1 MATSFIV
8 QVNNATVYRKYNQA
22 LSNLNWT
29 IKKNENW
36 AVVGNNGS
44 GKTTLLKLIFGELLP
59 VEGGSVHWFGTKDWQ
74 GILNIREQVGLVSAE
89 FQQSYDQN
97 VTALEVVESGF
108 FSSIGIW
115 EKVKISQK
123 NAAIVKLEELNVRHL
138 QSRPYYSLSYGEAR
152 RVLLARALVNRPSLL
167 ILDEPCSGLDI
178 PTREYLLETLEKLS
192 KRYRLVYVTHHVEEI
207 LPCIT
212 HVLCLK
218 EGQALFQGPKP
229 TVLTSKN
236 LSRTLDC
243 EVSIGSNSNRYWI
256 TSCRIKSNKLKKKP
270 Q

>member
-1 MATSFIV
+1 MAPSFIV
-8 QVNNATVYRKYNQA
+8 QVKNVTVYRKDNQA
-22 LSNLNWT
+22 LFNLSWT
-29 IKKNENW
+29 IQKNQNW

-59 VEGGSVHWFGTKDWQ
+59 VEGGSVHWFGTKNWQ
-74 GILNIREQVGLVSAE
+74 GILNIREKVGLVSAE

-115 EKVKISQK
+115 DQVKSSQK
-123 NAAIVKLEELNVRHL
+123 NAAILKLEELNIGHL
-138 QSRPYYSLSYGEAR
+138 QNRPYYHLSYGEAR

-192 KRYRLVYVTHHVEEI
+192 KRYRLIYVTHHVEEI
-207 LPCIT
+207 LPSIT
-212 HVLCLK
+212 HVLFLK
-218 EGQALFQGPKP
+218 KGKALFQGPKT

-236 LSRTLDC
+236 LSRTLGC
-243 EVSIGSNSNRYWI
+243 EVSIGSKGNRYWI
-256 TSCRIKSNKLKKKP
+256 TNCRIKPGKLNKK
-270 Q
+270 